1 MKQKLSDILKGV
13 GVIEQVNATDCE
25 VEQIVFDSRK
35 ANGNTLFVA
44 MKGTVVDGHQFIP
57 QVLEAGCKC
66 VVCEV
71 IPAEYPADAMIVK
84 VDDSSVA
91 LGHMAANFYD
101 NPSDKLKLVGVTGT
115 NGKTTTA
122 TLLYHLVMSMGY
134 KAGLF
139 STVANFIG
147 KARLDATH
155 TTPDAVTLNKTMSEM
170 VEAGCEYCFM
180 EVSSHAL
187 VQNRVTGLKFAG
199 GLFTN
204 ITHDHLDYHGTFK
217 EYIAAKKSFFDG
229 LSKQAFALTN
239 ADDKN
244 GQVMLQNTAA
254 QTYTYSLKGMG
265 NYKGRIIESMFEGM
279 QLEIDGQEIWTQFVG
294 HFNAQNLLL
303 VYGAACLLG
312 FEKEDVQVAISQL
325 NPVDGR
331 FETMRSKSGKTA
343 IVDYAHTP
351 DALKNVIETINLV
364 RQPSQQL
371 VTVVGA
377 GGDRDPMKRPEMAK
391 EAVGGSSKV
400 ILTSD
405 NPRSEEPEAII
416 EQMMEGVSFKERIK
430 VLSIVNRREAIR
442 TACMVAGPGDIIL
455 IAGKGHETYQEIKG
469 VRSHFDDREIVR
481 EVFNE
486 E

>member
-1 MKQKLSDILKGV
+1 MKLSDILKDV
-13 GVIEQVNATDCE
+13 SVKEIINHVDQTID
-25 VEQIVFDSRK
+25 QIVFDSRK
-35 ANGNTLFVA
+35 AKAGTMFVA
-44 MKGTVVDGHQFIP
+44 MRGTLVDGHKFIP
-57 QVLEAGCKC
+57 QVIESGCKC
-66 VVCEV
+66 IVCED
-71 IPAEYPADAMIVK
+71 IPSEFPEDVTIIHVE
-84 VDDSSVA
+84 DSSST
-91 LGHMAANFYD
+91 LGKLASAFYQH
-101 NPSDKLKLVGVTGT
+101 PSRQLKLVGVTGT

-122 TLLYHLVMSMGY
+122 TLLYHLVMKMGY

-139 STVANFIG
+139 STVANYIG
-147 KARLDATH
+147 KTKIDATH
-155 TTPDAVTLNKTMSEM
+155 TTPDAVTLNQIMAEM

-187 VQNRVTGLKFAG
+187 VQNRVAGLQFAG

-204 ITHDHLDYHGTFK
+204 ITHDHLDYHKTFK
-217 EYIAAKKSFFDG
+217 AYIDAKKTFFDG
-229 LSKQAFALTN
+229 LTKEAFALTN

-244 GQVMLQNTAA
+244 GQVMLQNTKAEK
-254 QTYTYSLKGMG
+254 YNYSLRGMG
-265 NYKGRIIESMFEGM
+265 TFKGRIVESMFEGM

-294 HFNAQNLLL
+294 DFNAQNLLT

-312 FEKEDVQVAISQL
+312 FQKDEVQVALSQL
-325 NPVDGR
+325 KPVDGR
-331 FETMRSKSGKTA
+331 FETIRSGSGKTA

-364 RQPSQQL
+364 RMPHQQL
-371 VTVVGA
+371 ITVVGA

-391 EAVGGSSKV
+391 EAVVGSSKV

-405 NPRSEEPEAII
+405 NPRSEDPEVII
-416 EQMMEGVSFKERIK
+416 SQMMEGVAFKERMK

-442 TACMVAGPGDIIL
+442 TACMVAGEGDIIL

-469 VRSHFDDREIVR
+469 ERTHFDDREVVNEI
-481 EVFNE
+481 FNE

>member
-1 MKQKLSDILKGV
+1 MQKLSDIIKELTIKARIGEAD
-13 GVIEQVNATDCE
+13 EQIQ
-25 VEQIVFDSRK
+25 QIVFDSRK
-35 ANGNTLFVA
+35 ANADSLFVA
-44 MKGTVVDGHQFIP
+44 MRGTVADGHRFIP
-57 QVLEAGCKC
+57 QVFEAGCRC
-66 VVCEV
+66 IVCEEL
-71 IPAEYPADAMIVK
+71 PSEYPEDAVILQVE
-84 VDDSSVA
+84 DSSSA
-91 LGHMAANFYD
+91 LGQLASAFHGQ
-101 NPSDKLKLVGVTGT
+101 PSTKLKLVGVTGT

-122 TLLYHLVMSMGY
+122 TLLYQLVMSMGY

-147 KARLDATH
+147 KAKINATH
-155 TTPDAVTLNKTMSEM
+155 TTPDAVTLNKTMAEM

-187 VQNRVTGLKFAG
+187 VQNRVAGLTFAG

-217 EYIAAKKSFFDG
+217 EYIAAKKLFFDG
-229 LSKQAFALTN
+229 LARDAFALTN

-254 QTYTYSLKGMG
+254 KHYTYSLKGMG
-265 NYKGRIIESMFEGM
+265 TYKGRIIESMFEGM

-325 NPVDGR
+325 KPVDGR
-331 FETMRSKSGKTA
+331 FETIRSKSGKTA

-377 GGDRDPMKRPEMAK
+377 GGDRDPLKRPEMAK
-391 EAVGGSSKV
+391 EAVNGSSKV
-400 ILTSD
+400 ILTAD
-405 NPRSEEPEAII
+405 NPRSEDPEAII
-416 EQMMEGVSFKERIK
+416 QQMMEGVSFKERIK

-442 TACMVAGPGDIIL
+442 TACMVAGQGDIIL
-455 IAGKGHETYQEIKG
+455 VAGKGHETYQEIKG
-469 VRSHFDDREIVR
+469 ERSHFDDREIVK